1 MTSGPSTPRI
11 RGILLDIE
19 GTTTPIA
26 FVHDVLFSYARSEA
40 RNYLEEHFGSAELV
54 EDLANLREEH
64 TVDFKLN
71 SQPPPPPLVDGPRNA
86 QIDSILAY
94 VHWLIDRDRK
104 STGLKSLEGKIW
116 EQGYLNATLKA
127 QVFPDVAP
135 ALERWHHDGLRIA
148 IFSSGSALAQQLL
161 FAHTQAGDL
170 TKYIDRYFDTT
181 LGPKTEAGSYRQIAA
196 GLSLLPSETLFI
208 SDVVNELAAAND
220 AGMQTLLCI
229 RPDNQP
235 QALAKRYQSI
245 ETFDQLV
252 GILDLKRPS

>member
-1 MTSGPSTPRI
+1 MTSRGRSEKITPSGIKPDRI
-11 RGILLDIE
+11 RDILLDIE
-19 GTTTPIA
+19 GTITPIA
-26 FVHDVLFSYARSEA
+26 FVHEVLFPYACSSVRDYLASHFDDAETMADIA
-40 RNYLEEHFGSAELV
+40 RLRQEHAIDV
-54 EDLANLREEH
+54 NHDL
-64 TVDFKLN
+64 K
-71 SQPPPPPLVDGPRNA
+71 PPTLIDESTSD
-86 QIDSILAY
+86 QIESIVSY

-104 STGLKSLEGKIW
+104 STGLKSLQGKIW

-196 GLSLLPSETLFI
+196 GLGLLPSETLFI

-245 ETFDQLV
+245 ETFD
-252 GILDLKRPS
+252 